1 MTYADADVTRGQY
14 KDDGEAL
21 IGLARQLADAF
32 EEAQSPEGQE
42 YAAEAIDDFLSEHDH
57 YAPDDALIALL
68 DLPMTRLT
76 WPLVDSVEATLATR
90 GLSAVRPLLEAIDGR
105 VYDHGGQTPAR
116 ALETLGAMREADVV
130 RGLVEVM
137 AGADDDELK
146 VAAVKVLVRTGE
158 PAVPALEDALR
169 DPAARRWV
177 EDALGDIRAA
187 RAEAAYDAQAGGD
200 TTRRRGD
207 HAG

>member
-1 MTYADADVTRGQY
+1 MTYADAEVARRQY

-32 EEAQSPEGQE
+32 EEAQTPADQE

-57 YAPDDALIALL
+57 YAPDEALVALL

-76 WPLVDSVEATLATR
+76 WPLIDSVEATLAER
-90 GLSAVRPLLEAIDGR
+90 GRPAVLPLLEAIDGR
-105 VYDHGGQTPAR
+105 VYDRDGQTPAR
-116 ALETLGAMREADVV
+116 ALETLGAMREADVI

-137 AGADDDELK
+137 AGAADDDLK
-146 VAAVKVLVRTGE
+146 AAAVKVLVRTGQ
-158 PAVPALEDALR
+158 PAVPALEDALQ
-169 DPAARRWV
+169 DPTARRWA

-187 RAEAAYDAQAGGD
+187 RREAADDALVGGD
-200 TTRRRGD
+200 TTEGRGD